1 VFDVIDITAGYGNID
16 IIRGVSFKVDKGE
29 FIGIIGP
36 NGSGKSTLLKSLSRI
51 LSPRNGSILFEGKDI
66 NSWTTREF
74 ARRAAFVPP
83 DITVSF
89 SFRVEEVVSMG
100 RNPYMGR
107 FASLTDSDKNYIYAA
122 MELTQTINLRNRF
135 INELSTGETQRVII
149 AQAIAQETG
158 TILLDEPTSHLDI
171 GHQTEIFDLL
181 KKLQKEKEKTIILIS
196 HDLNMASEYSD
207 RLILMQNGMV
217 YKIGVPNAVLDYKTI
232 EDVYNAVVVV
242 RDNPMS
248 GRPHVIPVSK
258 WVAVEANKPQHDLRR
273 PPRCEAG
280 RGS

>member
-1 VFDVIDITAGYGNID
+1 
-16 IIRGVSFKVDKGE
+16 
-29 FIGIIGP
+29 
-36 NGSGKSTLLKSLSRI
+36 
-51 LSPRNGSILFEGKDI
+51 
-66 NSWTTREF
+66 
-74 ARRAAFVPP
+74 
-83 DITVSF
+83 
-89 SFRVEEVVSMG
+89 MG

-107 FASLTDSDKNYIYAA
+107 FASLTDSDKNYVDEA
-122 MELTQTINLRNRF
+122 MELTRTINLRNRF

-217 YKIGVPNAVLDYKTI
+217 YKIGVPGEVLDYRTI
-232 EDVYNAVVVV
+232 EEVYNAVVVV

-248 GRPHVIPVSK
+248 GRPHVLPVSK
-258 WVAVEANKPQHDLRR
+258 WTLK
-273 PPRCEAG
+273 
-280 RGS
+280 SK

>member
-1 VFDVIDITAGYGNID
+1 MIDITSGYDGTD

-107 FASLTDSDKNYIYAA
+107 FASLTDSDKNYVDAA
-122 MELTQTINLRNRF
+122 MELTRTINLRDRF

-217 YKIGVPNAVLDYKTI
+217 YKIGLPGEVLDYKTI
-232 EDVYNAVVVV
+232 EEVYNAVVVV
-242 RDNPMS
+242 RDNPAS
-248 GRPHVIPVSK
+248 GRPHVLPVSK
-258 WVAVEANKPQHDLRR
+258 WALRR
-273 PPRCEAG
+273 
-280 RGS
+280 